1 MREKNW
7 NHCSNYQLACT
18 KNLALTHFL
27 SLSSYFFLNF
37 RMAGSAC
44 DAGVKAIDEQL
55 FRAIERK
62 RVRKDT
68 EKLGGGVPG
77 AANQSQAENDFCR
90 ETNPDAA
97 FSRNGVNNSSAA
109 FCDITVFPWINSA
122 THIPAW
128 VVECAQES
136 R

>member
-77 AANQSQAENDFCR
+77 AANQSEAENDFCR
-90 ETNPDAA
+90 ETNPDAVA
-97 FSRNGVNNSSAA
+97 QWRQQLFHRLLRYHRISMNEFSN
-109 FCDITVFPWINSA
+109 
-122 THIPAW
+122 THP
-128 VVECAQES
+128 S
-136 R
+136 MGG

>member
-1 MREKNW
+1 
-7 NHCSNYQLACT
+7 
-18 KNLALTHFL
+18 
-27 SLSSYFFLNF
+27 
-37 RMAGSAC
+37 MAGSAC

-62 RVRKDT
+62 RIRKDT
-68 EKLGGGVPG
+68 EKLGGGYLG
-77 AANQSQAENDFCR
+77 RQTNQKPKTTFVEKPTPTR
-90 ETNPDAA
+90 A

>member
-1 MREKNW
+1 MRGKNW

-27 SLSSYFFLNF
+27 SLSSYCFLNF

-68 EKLGGGVPG
+68 EKLGRGYLGRQT
-77 AANQSQAENDFCR
+77 NQKPKTTFVEKPTPTR
-90 ETNPDAA
+90 
-97 FSRNGVNNSSAA
+97 SRNGVNNSSTA
-109 FCDITVFPWINSA
+109 FCDITVFP
-122 THIPAW
+122 
-128 VVECAQES
+128 
-136 R
+136 